1 VTAYLRQVAGV
12 ESVRGVTA
20 DGVAALQ
27 VRFDPARA
35 SLAQVV
41 AAARAGLLADPHN
54 HHPVTVATLSRG
66 ADLAAA
72 IGHLVR
78 ADGAAGR
85 GGAAPVG

>member
-1 VTAYLRQVAGV
+1 M

-27 VRFDPARA
+27 VRFDPAHA
-35 SLAQVV
+35 SLVQVV
-41 AAARAGLLADPHN
+41 AAAHAGLLADPHD
-54 HHPVTVATLSRG
+54 HHPVTVDTLPQG

-78 ADGAAGR
+78 AAESAGR
-85 GGAAPVG
+85 GGAAPLG